1 MIKFIK
7 NILRPL
13 YLVYIEYRGLLLF
26 KKLLKSNEGKKI
38 KLVVGSSGLYEKDW
52 IPSEY
57 YFLNLLKEQDWF
69 IYFKENQID
78 NILSE
83 HVWEHLTLKDGE
95 IAAKTCFKFLKSGG
109 RLRVAVPDGFHPNE
123 EYINYVKPGGYGAGA
138 HDHKILYNY
147 HSFSKVFSD
156 AGFKVNLLE
165 YFDESGYFNSV
176 DWSKDE
182 GYIHRSIR
190 YDERNVDK
198 MPNYTSLI
206 IDAVKP

>member
-83 HVWEHLTLKDGE
+83 HVWKHLTLKDGE

-123 EYINYVKPGGYGAGA
+123 EYINYVKPGGVGMVQVLMTIKYY
-138 HDHKILYNY
+138 ITIT
-147 HSFSKVFSD
+147 
-156 AGFKVNLLE
+156 LLAR
-165 YFDESGYFNSV
+165 FFQTQV
-176 DWSKDE
+176 L
-182 GYIHRSIR
+182 R
-190 YDERNVDK
+190 
-198 MPNYTSLI
+198 
-206 IDAVKP
+206 